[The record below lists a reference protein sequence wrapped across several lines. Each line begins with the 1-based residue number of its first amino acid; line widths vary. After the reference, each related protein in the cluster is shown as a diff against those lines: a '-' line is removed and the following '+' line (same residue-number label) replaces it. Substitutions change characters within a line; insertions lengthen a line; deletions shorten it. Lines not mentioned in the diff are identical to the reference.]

1 MDNLQTVQL
10 LVEQFAKLPGIG
22 RKTAQR
28 LAYHVLRMP
37 AGEVK
42 QFARDMYEARMRVQ
56 YCKVCGLISDSEVCS
71 VCQDVKRDAA
81 TVCVVRD
88 SKDAFAF
95 ERTRE
100 YRGVYH
106 ILGGTISPLEG
117 IGPDEI
123 AIQPL
128 LARIGAG
135 DIKEVILATNPDV
148 QGEATAAYIASLLK
162 HFDSITVSRIA
173 HGVPVG
179 AELEYADEVTL
190 IKALEGRRTL

>member
-1 MDNLQTVQL
+1 MDNLQSLQQ

-37 AGEVK
+37 VSEVK
-42 QFARDMYEARMRVQ
+42 QFARDMYDARMHVQ
-56 YCKVCGLISDSEVCS
+56 YCKVCGLLSDAETCP
-71 VCQDVKRDAA
+71 VCQDTRRDAS
-81 TVCVVRD
+81 TICVVRD

-95 ERTRE
+95 EKTRE

-117 IGPDEI
+117 IGPDDI

-135 DIKEVILATNPDV
+135 GIKEVILATNPDV
-148 QGEATAAYIASLLK
+148 QGEATAAYIASLLR
-162 HFDSITVSRIA
+162 HIEGVTVSRIA

-190 IKALEGRRTL
+190 VKALEGRRKL

>member
-1 MDNLQTVQL
+1 MDNLQSLQL

-37 AGEVK
+37 VLEVK
-42 QFARDMYEARMRVQ
+42 QFARDMYDARIKVQ
-56 YCKVCGLISDSEVCS
+56 YCKICGLISDGEVCP
-71 VCQDVKRDAA
+71 VCQDTKRDAS
-81 TVCVVRD
+81 TICVVRD

-95 ERTRE
+95 EKTRE

-117 IGPDEI
+117 IGPDDI

-135 DIKEVILATNPDV
+135 GIKEVILATNPDV

-162 HFDSITVSRIA
+162 HFGDITVSRIA

-190 IKALEGRRTL
+190 VKALEGRRKL